1 MKYKID
7 IAPLSDYYVVVVK
20 DIDTDDLKETFTLNE
35 SGADMLR
42 LFCEGKDVETVAN
55 EMAEMYD
62 IPEDVVNKDVLK
74 LKEKLINKGLSF

>member
-1 MKYKID
+1 MEYKID
-7 IAPLSDYYVVVVK
+7 IAPLSDYYVVIVK
-20 DIDTDDLKETFTLNE
+20 DINTDELKETFTLNE

-42 LFCEGKDVETVAN
+42 LFCEGKSPETVAK

-74 LKEKLINKGLSF
+74 LKEKLNNKGLTF